1 MSKQKYTLTGK
12 ASVHGEDYHYSKG
25 DVISADEFAAL
36 GKRHQSYFESGEI
49 DVKSQ
54 KGSFDANPIEN
65 ASSLAT
71 ENEQLKATNAQLT
84 AQLAHLQATVEALS
98 AGSDANEKSPEP
110 KQAET
115 KPKTK

>member
-1 MSKQKYTLTGK
+1 MSKQNYTLTGK

-36 GKRHQSYFESGEI
+36 SKRHQSYFESGEI

-71 ENEQLKATNAQLT
+71 ENEQLKATNAELT
-84 AQLAHLQATVEALS
+84 AQVEQLQATVEALS
-98 AGSDANEKSPEP
+98 AGTDVTAKAADTKTES
-110 KQAET
+110 
-115 KPKTK
+115 KPKSK